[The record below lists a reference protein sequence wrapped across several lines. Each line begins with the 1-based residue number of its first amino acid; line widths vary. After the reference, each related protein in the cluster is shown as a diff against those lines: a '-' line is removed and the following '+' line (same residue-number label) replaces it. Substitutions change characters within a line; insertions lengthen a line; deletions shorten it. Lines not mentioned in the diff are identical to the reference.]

1 MLQLVSNTEMLTM
14 LGLMQKNNRKEI
26 DMKKGKKGFVKFNE
40 GEIPVERYE
49 KWLSDGILYHF
60 VKVNGYV
67 YKLARGKCEKLSKNL
82 KKRIGIVRGAELI
95 AIEEYIK
102 SEIATKTPVFPLSQE
117 ETMSRYG
124 LMVKKDDKMEKAC

>member
-14 LGLMQKNNRKEI
+14 HGLMQKNNRKEI

-49 KWLSDGILYHF
+49 KWLSDGVLYHF

-102 SEIATKTPVFPLSQE
+102 SEMATKTPVFPLSQE

>member
-26 DMKKGKKGFVKFNE
+26 DLKKGKKGFVKFNE

>member
-1 MLQLVSNTEMLTM
+1 M

-49 KWLSDGILYHF
+49 KWLSDGRTYHYI
-60 VKVNGYV
+60 KVNGYV

-82 KKRIGIVRGAELI
+82 KKRIGIVRGAELRAIVDYIHSDI
-95 AIEEYIK
+95 AM
-102 SEIATKTPVFPLSQE
+102 KTPLFPLSQG
-117 ETMSRYG
+117 ETMRRYG
-124 LMVKKDDKMEKAC
+124 INVKKDDKMEKVC